1 MINRLK
7 DTDFVQLLSYFPVVG
22 IVGSRQV
29 GKTTLS
35 GKLSSLINK
44 ECIYLDLESP
54 EDLQKL
60 SYPEDYLN
68 QRIDKCIIIDE
79 IQIKAELFT
88 ILRPIIDKNREAAR
102 FVILGSASPTIIR
115 NASEAL
121 TGRIA
126 YIELGG
132 LNLKEVGDEKMNKLW
147 FRGGYPNSFLS
158 PNNEL
163 SKIWLD
169 NYIENYIKRELP
181 QLGLNTS
188 TEKIRKFWRMIAHS
202 HGKLWNTASFA
213 RALKV
218 DNKTIDHYRDFL
230 EGAFLINVL
239 EPFHYNI
246 KKRMV
251 KSPKVYIKDSG
262 ILHRLN
268 RISNQEDLSAT
279 TLIGDSWEGFV
290 QEQIKQL
297 KNAEIDLYFFRT
309 QHGAEIDIVF
319 AKSMKAIATAE
330 IKLTNAPKTN
340 KGLMESIKT
349 LETNKNYIITPNS
362 EDYLIKEN
370 VRVCSLMTFINEY
383 LPEIV

>member
-1 MINRLK
+1 MLNRLK
-7 DTDFVQLLSYFPVVG
+7 DKDFVQLLSYFPVVG
-22 IVGSRQV
+22 IVGSRQI
-29 GKTTLS
+29 GKTTIS
-35 GKLSSLINK
+35 KKISSFIDK
-44 ECIYLDLESP
+44 ECIYIDLESP
-54 EDLQKL
+54 EDLQKIKYAEGFFNERL
-60 SYPEDYLN
+60 
-68 QRIDKCIIIDE
+68 DKCIIIDE
-79 IQIKAELFT
+79 IQIRPELFSL
-88 ILRPIIDKNREAAR
+88 LRPIIDKKREAAR
-102 FVILGSASPTIIR
+102 FVILGSASPTLIR
-115 NASEAL
+115 NASESL

-132 LNLKEVGDEKMNKLW
+132 FNLKEIDKDEMNKLW
-147 FRGGYPNSFLS
+147 FRGGYPDSFLS
-158 PNNEL
+158 PTDDL

-188 TEKIRKFWRMIAHS
+188 TENIRKFWRMIAHN
-202 HGKLWNTASFA
+202 HGGIWNTASFA

-239 EPFHYNI
+239 EPFYHNI

-251 KSPKVYIKDSG
+251 KSPKVYIKDTG

-268 RISNQEDLSAT
+268 RIADKDELYAT

-290 QEQIKQL
+290 VEQIKQI
-297 KNAEIDLYFFRT
+297 KNTEIDIYFFRT

-330 IKLTNAPKTN
+330 IKFTNAPKTN

-349 LETNKNYIITPNS
+349 LATEKNYIITPTSDN
-362 EDYLIKEN
+362 YLIKEN
-370 VRVCSLMTFINEY
+370 VRVCSLNTFLNEY
-383 LPEIV
+383 LPEIS